1 MSNKLEEHIIQD
13 LDVSVKHK
21 KAKLPTCNH
30 PCLTPVFFVYTSVGQ
45 KHSGKTYSIVSM
57 IKLYEQYGFTNNEGE
72 SMPIKTILVSPTS
85 NFSTNS
91 IIYTLKSLDE
101 DDVYDQ
107 EINEEL
113 LIKIFEEMKAE
124 KKMAKD
130 KQKYI
135 KAYKKFLSIQNVMM
149 LGNEEIMILSE
160 YNFEPPARLFK
171 DVKDY
176 IYMLILDDLISDSN
190 IFNQKRSSFISNL
203 VTKHRHYEINLIFTT
218 QHLKAMP
225 KIIRNNTDILQFFKS
240 SSNKTID
247 EMYEMVSNNLS
258 KSEFVE
264 LFEYATEEKY
274 SSLIVNNHPGSK
286 YKYFKNWNTYL
297 TINDKGIDKHLC
309 KIK

>member
-1 MSNKLEEHIIQD
+1 MNNKLEEHLIED
-13 LDVSVKHK
+13 LDVSIKHK

-30 PCLTPVFFVYTSVGQ
+30 PCLTPVFFIYTSIGQ
-45 KHSGKTYSIVSM
+45 KHSGKTYSIVSL
-57 IKLYEQYGFTNNEGE
+57 IKLYEEYGFKNNQGE
-72 SMPIKTILVSPTS
+72 DMPIKTILVSPTS

-91 IIYTLKSLDE
+91 IVYTLKSLNE

-113 LIKIFEEMKAE
+113 LNKIFEQMKTE

-130 KQKYI
+130 KQTYI
-135 KAYKKFLSIQNVMM
+135 KAYKKFLSTKDVMN
-149 LGNEEIMILSE
+149 LNNEEIMILSE
-160 YNFEPPARLFK
+160 YNFEKPASIFK

-176 IYMLILDDLISDSN
+176 IYFWILDDLISDSN

-203 VTKHRHYEINLIFTT
+203 VIKHRHYEINLLFTT

-247 EMYEMVSNNLS
+247 EMYEMVSNNLT
-258 KSEFVE
+258 KNEFLQ
-264 LFEYATEEKY
+264 LFEYSTAEKY
-274 SSLIVNNHPGSK
+274 SSLIVNNHPGSR

-297 TINDKGIDKHLC
+297 TINEKGIDKHLC
-309 KIK
+309 K